1 MDDYGGDNPF
11 DTKPSLPAKTD
22 PVLLSRAEVLLKKEE
37 ELNKRERVLDQR
49 GQILGDREEHY
60 KNKKPPNWPVCR
72 PIVYQNIEEEMPNV
86 ELKRLVKIGYTGWF
100 VACIGSL
107 FNLVA
112 LCAVMAVTGDGPSI
126 GNFILS
132 IVYIVLLVP
141 IWFLIFRLLYRAS
154 RKQKPSLY
162 VLFMIMFA
170 LETIG
175 FIGYAIGFPQT
186 GAAGFILMTQM
197 FHNQK
202 VLVGFIVMGCAICWT
217 VAAVYAVWVFIL
229 ARRQYSKAGGLA
241 QAKKEMGAAALDQA
255 KKHPDLVTKAAKVG
269 VQQAAKHPDL
279 IAKGIQSAV

>member
-11 DTKPSLPAKTD
+11 DTKPSLPTKTD
-22 PVLLSRAEVLLKKEE
+22 PHLLSRAEELLKKEE
-37 ELNKRERVLDQR
+37 ELNRRERNLDQR
-49 GQILGDREEHY
+49 GQILVDREEKY
-60 KNKKPPNWPVCR
+60 KNKKPPNWPICR
-72 PIVYQNIEEEMPNV
+72 PIVYQNIEEEMPTV

-100 VACIGSL
+100 VACVGAL
-107 FNLVA
+107 YNVVA
-112 LCAVMAVTGDGPSI
+112 LCAAMAVTGDGTSI

-132 IVYIVLLVP
+132 IVYIFLLVP
-141 IWFLIFRLLYRAS
+141 IWFLIYRLLYRAS
-154 RKQKPSLY
+154 RKQKPSLF
-162 VLFMIMFA
+162 VIFMIMFA

-175 FIGYAIGFPQT
+175 FIGFAIGFPQT

-197 FHNQK
+197 LKTK
-202 VLVGFIVMGCAICWT
+202 VLVGFIVMGCAIVWS

-255 KKHPDLVTKAAKVG
+255 KKHPDLVTKAAKMG